1 MGGTAE
7 GEGVE
12 GRKLYGAVEHS
23 EAQAWAVVVV
33 REKAVAEKASGG
45 QCLVWWRDIERQR
58 QMCGGR
64 PGVEWSRAG
73 NGRPAF
79 LVEYALAHT
88 GV

>member
-45 QCLVWWRDIERQR
+45 QCLVWWRDIERRSPSGQCAVGDR
-58 QMCGGR
+58 G
-64 PGVEWSRAG
+64 S
-73 NGRPAF
+73 NGRERAMGGQRF
-79 LVEYALAHT
+79 W
-88 GV
+88 